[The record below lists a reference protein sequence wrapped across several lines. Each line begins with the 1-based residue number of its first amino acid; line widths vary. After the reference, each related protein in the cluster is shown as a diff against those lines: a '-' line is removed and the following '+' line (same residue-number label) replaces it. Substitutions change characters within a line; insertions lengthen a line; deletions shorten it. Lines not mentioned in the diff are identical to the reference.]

1 MGTTA
6 RTKEVAMKCSAC
18 GADVPAMNI
27 QYSWKQL
34 LFIVPL
40 LLLGFWP
47 IAQLTILRGDATKD
61 LVIRQVVKKL
71 SFQNSPNGTLVVTGL
86 IKNLGKHDWSG
97 VTVEAEFFDEQGM
110 FLDEASEFI
119 RSDIVAEAEEYF
131 KIEIRSQ
138 KYELTADST
147 TLKMKIAGGRSQ
159 PF

>member
-1 MGTTA
+1 
-6 RTKEVAMKCSAC
+6 MKCSAC

-131 KIEIRSQ
+131 KIEIRSP
-138 KYELTADST
+138 KSELTADST

>member
-1 MGTTA
+1 
-6 RTKEVAMKCSAC
+6 MKCSAC

-71 SFQNSPNGTLVVTGL
+71 SFQNSPNGTLVVNGL

-131 KIEIRSQ
+131 KIEIRSP

>member
-1 MGTTA
+1 
-6 RTKEVAMKCSAC
+6 MKCSAC

-47 IAQLTILRGDATKD
+47 LAQLTILRGDATKD

-131 KIEIRSQ
+131 KIEIRSP

>member
-1 MGTTA
+1 
-6 RTKEVAMKCSAC
+6 MKCSAC
-18 GADVPAMNI
+18 GADIPAMNI

-47 IAQLTILRGDATKD
+47 LAQLTILRGDATKD

-131 KIEIRSQ
+131 KIEIRSP
-138 KYELTADST
+138 KNELTADST

>member
-6 RTKEVAMKCSAC
+6 RTKKVAMKCSAC

-131 KIEIRSQ
+131 KIEIRSP

>member
-1 MGTTA
+1 
-6 RTKEVAMKCSAC
+6 MKCSAC

-34 LFIVPL
+34 LCIVPL

-47 IAQLTILRGDATKD
+47 LAQLTILRGDATKD

-131 KIEIRSQ
+131 KIEIRSP
-138 KYELTADST
+138 KNELTADST

>member
-1 MGTTA
+1 
-6 RTKEVAMKCSAC
+6 
-18 GADVPAMNI
+18 MNI

-47 IAQLTILRGDATKD
+47 LAQLTILRGDATKD

-131 KIEIRSQ
+131 KIEIRSP
-138 KYELTADST
+138 KNELTADST

>member
-1 MGTTA
+1 
-6 RTKEVAMKCSAC
+6 MKCSAC

-131 KIEIRSQ
+131 KIEIRSP
-138 KYELTADST
+138 KNELTADST

>member
-1 MGTTA
+1 
-6 RTKEVAMKCSAC
+6 MKCSAC

-131 KIEIRSQ
+131 KIEIRSP

>member
-1 MGTTA
+1 
-6 RTKEVAMKCSAC
+6 MKCSAC

-47 IAQLTILRGDATKD
+47 LAQLTILRGDATKD

-131 KIEIRSQ
+131 KIEIRSP
-138 KYELTADST
+138 KNELTADST

>member
-1 MGTTA
+1 
-6 RTKEVAMKCSAC
+6 
-18 GADVPAMNI
+18 MNI

-34 LFIVPL
+34 LCIVPL

-47 IAQLTILRGDATKD
+47 LAQLTILRGDATKD

-131 KIEIRSQ
+131 KIEIRSP
-138 KYELTADST
+138 KNELTADST

>member
-1 MGTTA
+1 
-6 RTKEVAMKCSAC
+6 MKCSAC
-18 GADVPAMNI
+18 GAEVPAMNI

-131 KIEIRSQ
+131 KIEIRSP